1 MNEIFRTLPEAGIF
15 VSDVCHASYWAWKLT
30 PAPHV
35 ASFQHSG
42 VWSGMGFGLPAAAAA
57 KLCHPE
63 RPVVAMVGDGGLWMS
78 LADFPTLV
86 RQGLS
91 VVLVV
96 MNDAHFGMVRQFQLE
111 DFGRTFEDRTPV
123 QDFAALAEAMGG
135 LGLRVDSPAR
145 FVPALRRGLASDRP
159 CILDLKC
166 AHDDPY
172 PDWSTVANR
181 LPRPR

>member
-1 MNEIFRTLPEAGIF
+1 MNEIFRALPEAGIV

-30 PAPHV
+30 PAPHP

-42 VWSGMGFGLPAAAAA
+42 VWSGMGFALPGAAAA
-57 KLCHPE
+57 KIWDPD
-63 RPVVAMVGDGGLWMS
+63 RPVVAIVGDGALWMS

-86 RQGLS
+86 RHKLP

-135 LGLRVDSPAR
+135 LGLRVESPEEL
-145 FVPALRRGLASDRP
+145 VPALRRGLASDRP

-166 AHDDPY
+166 AHDDAY
-172 PDWSTVANR
+172 PDWSALESR
-181 LPRPR
+181 LPRLR